1 MEFANVGEFR
11 QNAARVFDRVRRTG
25 EVVILRNGRPVG
37 LLVAADAETIDSF
50 RVAAQ
55 RTRAQLAAER
65 LRGAAARRGLD
76 RLTPDD
82 ITGLIRRTRRTRSR
96 RR

>member
-1 MEFANVGEFR
+1 MEFANIGEFR

-37 LLVAADAETIDSF
+37 LLVAADAQTIDSF
-50 RVAAQ
+50 RVANQ
-55 RTRAQLAAER
+55 RTRAQLAVER
-65 LRGAAARRGLD
+65 LRGSAARRGLE
-76 RLTPDD
+76 RLPPDD
-82 ITGLIRRTRRTRSR
+82 ITGLIRRTRRARPR